1 MKKAGV
7 LLLLLITLALTYSL
21 NHSMGKMPA
30 LGKFMDPFS
39 GFWQNAE
46 WESRTPDIQ
55 TWDFPVNEDVNIY
68 MDERKVPHI
77 FASNDHDLYFA
88 EGYLHARM
96 RLFQMDFMVRVAS
109 GRLSE
114 ILGPDALR
122 IDRYFRRIGFGP
134 SVKEAMKKLPEDRM
148 TNDILAAY
156 TEGVNAYI
164 SALQYKDYPVEYKLL
179 GVKPEPWSAEKTIY
193 MLRLMSYNLTGKD
206 EDLEMTNALKF
217 YGRKIFNDIYPDFP
231 DSLDPII
238 PVGTPYPEDTFHLTA
253 PPDYIPTKLIALNRS
268 MQPNRYNGSNNWA
281 VAPWKS
287 KDGVAML
294 ANDPHLGLHLP
305 SFWFEIQLH
314 TPDQNAYGASL
325 PGTPGVVIGFNDKI
339 AWGVTNAG
347 RDVKD
352 WYKLKFTDKG
362 RKAYMYDGAARP
374 THLEVEEIKIK
385 GAPSYYDTILYSHY
399 GPVVYD
405 RNYGYPGD
413 SLRTGL
419 AMKWKALD
427 SGNEIKT
434 FLLLNRA
441 GSYSDYMKAIS
452 YFEVPAQNFVFAS
465 QDDTIAIWQ
474 QGKFPLRWK
483 EQGKFVMDGS
493 DSRYEWAGTIPQKD
507 NPHIVNP
514 ARGFV
519 SSANQHPTDS
529 TYPFYYNGYFEYFR
543 NRRVNNMLY
552 AADSH
557 SISKETFQRMHN
569 DNKSLYAEAI
579 LKLALPELEKEKWG
593 ERGNDLLNSLR
604 YWDHYYGPDDR
615 EPVYF
620 EIFWKHFSNLLNEK
634 SRSNHI
640 RLPQPEKYVVILLAE
655 KNPGHRLFDLDSTSK
670 KEKVSD
676 LFVMAFEKT
685 IEEVKKMESENGKGP
700 TWAEFKNTT
709 VEHWISALEA
719 FSVSH
724 IHIGG
729 NYGIV
734 NASSHN
740 HGPSWR
746 MIISLEKPTRAW
758 TVIPGGQ
765 SGNPGSP
772 YYSNQIETWANG
784 QYYETQF
791 LQEVPKNNISSFKRI
806 KFEAK

>member
-1 MKKAGV
+1 MKKAGILF
-7 LLLLLITLALTYSL
+7 LLIITLALTYVL

-46 WESRTPDIQ
+46 WEGQAPDLQ
-55 TWDFPVNEDVNIY
+55 TLDFPVNEDVSIY
-68 MDERKVPHI
+68 MDERKVAHI

-88 EGYLHARM
+88 EGYMHARM

-114 ILGPDALR
+114 MLGPDALR

-134 SVKEAMKKLPEDRM
+134 SVKEAMMKLPEDRM
-148 TNDILAAY
+148 AKDAIDAY
-156 TEGVNAYI
+156 TDGVNAYI
-164 SALQYKDYPVEYKLL
+164 RTLEYKDYPVEYKLL
-179 GVKPEPWSAEKTIY
+179 DAKPEKWSAEKSIY
-193 MLRLMSYNLTGKD
+193 ILHLMSYNLVGKD

-217 YGRKIFNDIYPDFP
+217 YGRKLFSEIYPDFP
-231 DSLDPII
+231 DSLDPIVPIGI
-238 PVGTPYPEDTFHLTA
+238 PFPEDTFHLSP
-253 PPDYIPTKLIALNRS
+253 PPDYIPTDLIALNRS

-287 KDGVAML
+287 KDGVALL

-305 SFWFEIQLH
+305 AFWFEIQLH
-314 TPDQNAYGASL
+314 GPGQNVYGASL
-325 PGTPGVVIGFNDKI
+325 PGTPGVVIGFNEKI

-352 WYKLKFTDKG
+352 WYKLRFTDKS
-362 RKAYMYDGAARP
+362 RKEYIYDGAARP
-374 THLEVEEIKIK
+374 TRLEVEEIKIK
-385 GAPSYYDTILYSHY
+385 GAPSFYDTVLYSHY

-405 RNYGYPGD
+405 RNYGYTRD

-419 AMKWKALD
+419 ALKWKALEP
-427 SGNEIKT
+427 GGEIKA

-441 GSYSDYMKAIS
+441 GSYSDYKQAIS
-452 YFEVPAQNFVFAS
+452 HFEVPAQNFVFAS
-465 QDDTIAIWQ
+465 KDDSIAIWQ

-493 DSRYEWAGTIPQKD
+493 DSRYEWAGTIPQED
-507 NPHIVNP
+507 NPHVVNP
-514 ARGFV
+514 ERGFV

-529 TYPFYYNGYFEYFR
+529 TYPYYYNGYFEYFR

-569 DNKSLYAEAI
+569 DNFSLYAEAI
-579 LKLALPELEKEKWG
+579 LDLALPELEKESWG
-593 ERGNDLLNSLR
+593 VRGSDLLNAFR
-604 YWDHYYGPDDR
+604 YWDHYYGPDDH

-620 EIFWKHFSNLLNEK
+620 EIFWKHFSNLLDEK
-634 SRSNHI
+634 SRTHHI
-640 RLPQPEKYVVILLAE
+640 RLPQPDKYVVILLAK
-655 KNPGHRLFDLDSTSK
+655 KNPAHRLFDLDSTSK
-670 KEKVSD
+670 KEDLGD

-685 IEEVKKMESENGKGP
+685 IEEVESIESESGRTP
-700 TWAEFKNTT
+700 TWAVFKNTT
-709 VEHWISALEA
+709 VAHWISALEA

-734 NASSHN
+734 NATAHD

-746 MIISLEKPTRAW
+746 MIISLGNPTRAW

-772 YYSNQIETWANG
+772 DYSNQIDTWAEG
-784 QYYETQF
+784 RYYEARF
-791 LQEVPKNNISSFKRI
+791 LQEAPQGKSSSFKRI